1 MELFKPQWYE
11 VLLPDGRGEEWLLSI
26 SFSFLY
32 VSPSWRSFWPA
43 QVWTPSC
50 PQLVP
55 SLHPPPRGGLIPPF
69 CGLKPTEHR
78 MEGKDW
84 VWAWHLG
91 ELRSP
96 PFFNTPPL
104 SAAAESAAAHSRNPL
119 LHFQGLCFQEFLDWE
134 GGAAAWLWAGKA
146 IGMSNH
152 FVNWLS
158 ILILG
163 AASSW
168 VVWIQAANGLGS
180 PSSPPPV

>member
-55 SLHPPPRGGLIPPF
+55 SLHPPRGGADPSVLRPEAHRAPDGGE
-69 CGLKPTEHR
+69 GLSVGVASWGASFP
-78 MEGKDW
+78 
-84 VWAWHLG
+84 L
-91 ELRSP
+91 
-96 PFFNTPPL
+96 FFNTPPL

-119 LHFQGLCFQEFLDWE
+119 LPFQGLCFQEFLDWE